1 MATLSIKEEDIPLQ
15 SGRKAIITGGAS
27 GIGLATAKVLAAK
40 GADVVILDIS
50 EPEET
55 LPSTIRFRKC
65 DISQW
70 SDLRDAF
77 ADVGVIHIAVANAGQ
92 SEDGTYL
99 TDSFDAQGNLLEPN
113 YDVIDVNLRGTLNF
127 VKLALHNMRSNQTK
141 GSIVLTSSAT
151 AYLAEQSLPV
161 YSGTKAALANFMR
174 AMRSTLRDSG
184 ITINTVAPAATI
196 TKLLPADLAAPI
208 IAAGLPREQ
217 SAVSSIVPMFSLHAL
232 ASLIFPLTTSSP
244 KLQWTSDE
252 KISRE
257 YSPTNSNSVSRFS
270 AKIHRLEPQISAEVN
285 GFFLEHWPFENDK
298 ARKKFIAAGFS
309 RVTCFYYPVALD
321 DRIGFA
327 CRLLTLLFLIDDL
340 LEDMSLEDGSAYNER
355 LILLSRGDTQPDRN
369 VPVEWIT
376 YDLWNDMRSCD
387 KALAE
392 EILEPVFTFMRAQTD
407 KSRLSIQEL
416 GEYLRYRERDVG
428 KALLSALMRFSMKL
442 DLTAE
447 ELNTVHDIE
456 MNCSKHIFVV
466 NDIYSWEKELKA
478 SQTGHQEGSALC
490 SSVSVLSSETSL
502 DYKASKRV
510 LWTMCREWELVHEEL
525 VERRRSLQPCSKD
538 LQSFMKGL
546 EYQMSGNEAWS
557 ETTPRYHSV

>member
-15 SGRKAIITGGAS
+15 SGRKALITGGAS

-55 LPSTIRFRKC
+55 MPSTIRFRKC
-65 DISQW
+65 DIRQW

-161 YSGTKAALANFMR
+161 YSGTKAA
-174 AMRSTLRDSG
+174 
-184 ITINTVAPAATI
+184 
-196 TKLLPADLAAPI
+196 
-208 IAAGLPREQ
+208 
-217 SAVSSIVPMFSLHAL
+217 
-232 ASLIFPLTTSSP
+232 
-244 KLQWTSDE
+244 
-252 KISRE
+252 
-257 YSPTNSNSVSRFS
+257 
-270 AKIHRLEPQISAEVN
+270 ISAEVN

-355 LILLSRGDTQPDRN
+355 LILLSRGDTHPDRN

-416 GEYLRYRERDVG
+416 GEYLR
-428 KALLSALMRFSMKL
+428 LLSALMRFSMKL

-456 MNCSKHIFVV
+456 MNCSKHISVV

-478 SQTGHQEGSALC
+478 SRTGHQEGSALC

-510 LWTMCREWELVHEEL
+510 LWTMCHRKRAMLD
-525 VERRRSLQPCSKD
+525 SYASD
-538 LQSFMKGL
+538 
-546 EYQMSGNEAWS
+546 
-557 ETTPRYHSV
+557 

>member
-15 SGRKAIITGGAS
+15 SGRKALITGGAS
-27 GIGLATAKVLAAK
+27 GIGLATAKVLATK

-151 AYLAEQSLPV
+151 AYSAEQSLPV
-161 YSGTKAALANFMR
+161 YSGTKAALVNFMR

-217 SAVSSIVPMFSLHAL
+217 SAVANIVPMFSLHAL

-244 KLQWTSDE
+244 KVQWNSGE

-340 LEDMSLEDGSAYNER
+340 LED
-355 LILLSRGDTQPDRN
+355 IGDTQPDRN

-387 KALAE
+387 EALAE

-416 GEYLRYRERDVG
+416 GEYLRLILFTRG
-428 KALLSALMRFSMKL
+428 
-442 DLTAE
+442 
-447 ELNTVHDIE
+447 
-456 MNCSKHIFVV
+456 
-466 NDIYSWEKELKA
+466 
-478 SQTGHQEGSALC
+478 
-490 SSVSVLSSETSL
+490 
-502 DYKASKRV
+502 
-510 LWTMCREWELVHEEL
+510 
-525 VERRRSLQPCSKD
+525 
-538 LQSFMKGL
+538 
-546 EYQMSGNEAWS
+546 
-557 ETTPRYHSV
+557 